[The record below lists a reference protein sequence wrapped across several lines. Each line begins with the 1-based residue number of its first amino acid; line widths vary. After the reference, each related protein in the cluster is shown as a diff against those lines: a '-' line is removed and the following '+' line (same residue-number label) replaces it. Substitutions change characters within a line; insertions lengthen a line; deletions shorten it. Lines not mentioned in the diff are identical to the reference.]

1 MALNDEIAS
10 ITTNI
15 CTLKT
20 VLKEKKTALK
30 NAKKEMESLEAKE
43 AVVESVLK
51 KLLFLFLLDNES
63 DGQL

>member
-20 VLKEKKTALK
+20 VLKEKKTAK
-30 NAKKEMESLEAKE
+30 KMQKKEAGSLEAKKD
-43 AVVESVLK
+43 VVESVLQ
-51 KLLFLFLLDNES
+51 KLLFLFLLNSES